1 MDFLVSDILFYVFA
15 FLAIIASMLVVGFRN
30 PVSSAMAMALA
41 FAFTAAVLFDL
52 GAYFLGIVQIIVYA
66 GAIIVL
72 FLFVIMMVDI
82 KKEEKSETD
91 IESFS
96 VGTLVAFVLA
106 LMVAAVS
113 FSLPGSRD
121 TSCMGERICTAV
133 SEFAVG
139 KADSTTT
146 PCAKSVTCDAF
157 AQQQEGAVGGRLP
170 AINPMKNADAVPS
183 ADLKKR
189 LMRGEF
195 PDTALVG
202 CTMFKSYNIP
212 FTFIGLVLMIG
223 AVGVVS
229 LGRRTQKQN

>member
-15 FLAIIASMLVVGFRN
+15 TLAILASMLVVGFRN

-41 FAFTAAVLFDL
+41 FAFTAAVLFGL
-52 GAYFLGIVQIIVYA
+52 GAYFLGIVQILVYA

-82 KKEEKSETD
+82 KKEEKRETNVE
-91 IESFS
+91 IFS

-106 LMVAAVS
+106 LVIAAVS

-121 TSCMGERICTAV
+121 NFCLSGRICSAMNEL
-133 SEFAVG
+133 SVG
-139 KADSTTT
+139 KTDSCSELTSSSI
-146 PCAKSVTCDAF
+146 CS
-157 AQQQEGAVGGRLP
+157 QQSAEEGIGGKLP
-170 AINPMKNADAVPS
+170 VIDPKKNADVVPS
-183 ADLKKR
+183 ADLKNR
-189 LMRGEF
+189 LQQGEF

-202 CTMFKSYNIP
+202 CTMFKSYNIQ

-223 AVGVVS
+223 AVGAVS
-229 LGRRTQKQN
+229 LGRRTQKQD